1 MKNESEKIIFDF
13 SMKKCE
19 KNEIYHVSIESPD
32 KSLGI
37 SGTFQTEKLICDKD
51 NSDLHFETKLIL
63 NFNFA
68 NVKQE
73 LNIICYKK
81 NNKST
86 RFTKLDSIISSPN
99 SVYQRP
105 LNENKKDR
113 DILCISAN
121 KLKGE
126 NENKITI
133 FDFLKSGV
141 KFNVFIGYDFS
152 KGVNK
157 KPRIP
162 SFENYSDMTKDLIN
176 PMHKYISRQSIYFY
190 GYGGINSKSKEDLFN
205 LFSEEDIPISYEKVR
220 SQLELVLTKDI
231 KKPNKTVFLSKLI
244 RKVTKM
250 IYKLYQ
256 LRNFNILFIFAK
268 ELPDKNDKQDLI
280 DSIIESSYL
289 PLIIIIIGEGK
300 NDFKKFEEYFG
311 EKIKVASN
319 GMEKNRD
326 NILYFESKGNE
337 DNIAQWCLEAIS
349 KHILEFYN
357 LVKCNPEQI
366 WKDNMKAIEQS
377 YMFYNKVSVC
387 IFESHLGNS
396 QMNSIIGSQ
405 DKNEIVKSDEH
416 KDNVNKKIGDDIPTP
431 ESDDM
436 NNINKKIRI
445 IDYSINNE
453 NANAN
458 INNPYTALIAE
469 KKIKKKEM
477 IKEKPEEIKKIEQKE
492 EIKNKNEIKIE
503 EKKEEKIEEKK
514 DEIIEEK
521 KEEKKEKKE
530 EEDKTLK
537 KYKLTPGQSV
547 CTFFPNPYNKEN
559 QEEEDKEENKERR
572 VLIPNQS
579 IIDNKVYE
587 NTYANKKTGINQSN
601 DSKVDSS
608 TSTIENSRLNNS
620 KNKASN
626 LPVNI

>member
-1 MKNESEKIIFDF
+1 M
-13 SMKKCE
+13 
-19 KNEIYHVSIESPD
+19 
-32 KSLGI
+32 
-37 SGTFQTEKLICDKD
+37 
-51 NSDLHFETKLIL
+51 
-63 NFNFA
+63 
-68 NVKQE
+68 
-73 LNIICYKK
+73 
-81 NNKST
+81 
-86 RFTKLDSIISSPN
+86 
-99 SVYQRP
+99 
-105 LNENKKDR
+105 
-113 DILCISAN
+113 
-121 KLKGE
+121 
-126 NENKITI
+126 
-133 FDFLKSGV
+133 
-141 KFNVFIGYDFS
+141 
-152 KGVNK
+152 
-157 KPRIP
+157 
-162 SFENYSDMTKDLIN
+162 
-176 PMHKYISRQSIYFY
+176 
-190 GYGGINSKSKEDLFN
+190 
-205 LFSEEDIPISYEKVR
+205 
-220 SQLELVLTKDI
+220 
-231 KKPNKTVFLSKLI
+231 
-244 RKVTKM
+244 
-250 IYKLYQ
+250 
-256 LRNFNILFIFAK
+256 
-268 ELPDKNDKQDLI
+268 
-280 DSIIESSYL
+280 
-289 PLIIIIIGEGK
+289 
-300 NDFKKFEEYFG
+300 
-311 EKIKVASN
+311 
-319 GMEKNRD
+319 
-326 NILYFESKGNE
+326 
-337 DNIAQWCLEAIS
+337 
-349 KHILEFYN
+349 
-357 LVKCNPEQI
+357 
-366 WKDNMKAIEQS
+366 
-377 YMFYNKVSVC
+377 
-387 IFESHLGNS
+387 
-396 QMNSIIGSQ
+396 
-405 DKNEIVKSDEH
+405 KSDEI
-416 KDNVNKKIGDDIPTP
+416 KDNENKKIGDDIPTP

-469 KKIKKKEM
+469 KKIKKKEI

>member
-1 MKNESEKIIFDF
+1 MKNESEKIIFNF

-133 FDFLKSGV
+133 FDFL
-141 KFNVFIGYDFS
+141 
-152 KGVNK
+152 
-157 KPRIP
+157 
-162 SFENYSDMTKDLIN
+162 DLIN

-311 EKIKVASN
+311 KKIKVASN

-416 KDNVNKKIGDDIPTP
+416 KDDENKKIGDDIPTP

-469 KKIKKKEM
+469 KKVKKKEI